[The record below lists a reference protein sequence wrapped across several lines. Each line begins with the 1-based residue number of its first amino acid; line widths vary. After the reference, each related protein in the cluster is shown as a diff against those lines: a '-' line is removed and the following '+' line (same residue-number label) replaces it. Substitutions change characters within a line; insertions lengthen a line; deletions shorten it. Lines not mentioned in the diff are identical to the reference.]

1 MGIMDFIKKQF
12 IDVIEWTEQE
22 SDGILAYQYPMAD
35 KEIQNGAK
43 LTVRESQMA
52 LFVNEGKAADVLGPG
67 LHTLNT
73 RTLPVLTNLRNWD
86 KLFAS
91 PFKSDLYFFSTR
103 EQIDQR
109 WGTANPII
117 IRDKEAG
124 PVRLRAHGSYSYR
137 IVDPRLFF
145 ARISGTR
152 SSYKASELEDQLRA
166 LIITSISSHFGS
178 STFSFLDMAAEQD
191 RFSLTLRAVL
201 GPAFGQY
208 GLELSTFLIQNISL
222 PEELQKYFDKA
233 ASMRMVG
240 DMQRYAQFQAAD
252 SIPLAAQ
259 NEGGIAGIGVGIGA
273 GVGLGQAMANA
284 FGGQSATP
292 SSKATQE
299 DSFATLERMHDLLK
313 KGILTQE
320 EFDRKKADLLSRM

>member
-12 IDVIEWTEQE
+12 IDVIEWQE
-22 SDGILAYQYPMAD
+22 SADGVLAYQYPMQD
-35 KEIQNGAK
+35 KEIQNGAQ
-43 LTVRESQMA
+43 LTVRESQIA
-52 LFVNEGKAADVLGPG
+52 LFINEGKIADMFGPG

-73 RTLPVLTNLRNWD
+73 RTLPVLTNLKNWD

-91 PFKSDLYFFSTR
+91 PFKSDLFYFSTR

-124 PVRLRAHGSYSYR
+124 PIRLRAHGSFSYK
-137 IVDPRLFF
+137 ILDPRVFF
-145 ARISGTR
+145 QKISGTR
-152 SSYKASELEDQLRA
+152 PVYRADELDAQLRA
-166 LIITSISSHFGS
+166 LVLTSLSSHFGS
-178 STFSFLDMAAEQD
+178 ASVSFLDMAAEQD
-191 RFSLTLRAVL
+191 KFSQTLKGVL
-201 GPAFGQY
+201 QPAFAQY
-208 GLELSTFLIQNISL
+208 GLELNTFLIQNISL

-240 DMQRYAQFQAAD
+240 DMTRYAQFQAAD
-252 SIPLAAQ
+252 SIPIAAA
-259 NEGGIAGIGVGIGA
+259 NEGGVAGIGVGLGA
-273 GVGLGQAMANA
+273 GVGLGQAMASA
-284 FGGQSATP
+284 FQQPQGGAAQQ
-292 SSKATQE
+292 KE
-299 DSFATLERMHDLLK
+299 DAFATLEKMHDLLK